1 MSESKHLV
9 KGFMRQ
15 KYRNGNKFTVF
26 RWAWCQQRNAY
37 GTQYKIL
44 LEYENIKF
52 VTNAGKNYEALM
64 ETMTNGRTY
73 VQIGGEEILRIV
85 QMDEN
90 NRRNRVIEFDKKNKQ
105 WHVHQGYLHSEN
117 SENQHDPLSISDVRL
132 LEKVKKIWHNHR
144 EQI

>member
-1 MSESKHLV
+1 MVINLQFFGGRGASSGISE
-9 KGFMRQ
+9 KG
-15 KYRNGNKFTVF
+15 
-26 RWAWCQQRNAY
+26 NAY

-44 LEYENIKF
+44 LEYE
-52 VTNAGKNYEALM
+52 NYEALM

>member
-1 MSESKHLV
+1 MVINLQFFGGRGASSGISE
-9 KGFMRQ
+9 KG
-15 KYRNGNKFTVF
+15 
-26 RWAWCQQRNAY
+26 NAY

-52 VTNAGKNYEALM
+52 LTNAGKNYEALM

>member
-1 MSESKHLV
+1 MVMNLQFFGGRGAGSGISASGKI
-9 KGFMRQ
+9 
-15 KYRNGNKFTVF
+15 
-26 RWAWCQQRNAY
+26 Y
-37 GTQYKIL
+37 GSQYKTL

-52 VTNAGKNYEALM
+52 VTNVEKNYESLM
-64 ETMTNGRTY
+64 ETMTKGRTY
-73 VQIGGEEILRIV
+73 VQIGGKDILRIV

-90 NRRNRVIEFDKKNKQ
+90 NQRNRVIEFDKTNKQ
-105 WHVHQGYLHSEN
+105 WHVHQGYLHAEN

>member
-1 MSESKHLV
+1 MVINLQFFGGRGASSGISE
-9 KGFMRQ
+9 KG
-15 KYRNGNKFTVF
+15 
-26 RWAWCQQRNAY
+26 NAY

-90 NRRNRVIEFDKKNKQ
+90 NRRNRVIEFDKK
-105 WHVHQGYLHSEN
+105 
-117 SENQHDPLSISDVRL
+117 ISSGMFIKGICIRKTL
-132 LEKVKKIWHNHR
+132 KISMIH
-144 EQI
+144 

>member
-1 MSESKHLV
+1 MVNLQFFGGRGSSSGISN
-9 KGFMRQ
+9 KG
-15 KYRNGNKFTVF
+15 KV
-26 RWAWCQQRNAY
+26 Y
-37 GTQYKIL
+37 GSQYKPVF
-44 LEYENIKF
+44 EYENIKF

-144 EQI
+144 AVSYTHLTLPTKA

>member
-1 MSESKHLV
+1 MVINLQFFGGRGASSGISE
-9 KGFMRQ
+9 KG
-15 KYRNGNKFTVF
+15 
-26 RWAWCQQRNAY
+26 NAY

-105 WHVHQGYLHSEN
+105 PSSVRSEGVDRDDDQGSHHKQGHPPHIGKGNGFTLHRPPP
-117 SENQHDPLSISDVRL
+117 HPR
-132 LEKVKKIWHNHR
+132 
-144 EQI
+144 

>member
-26 RWAWCQQRNAY
+26 GGRGASSGISEKGNAY

-52 VTNAGKNYEALM
+52 VTNAGKIM
-64 ETMTNGRTY
+64 KR
-73 VQIGGEEILRIV
+73 
-85 QMDEN
+85 
-90 NRRNRVIEFDKKNKQ
+90 
-105 WHVHQGYLHSEN
+105 
-117 SENQHDPLSISDVRL
+117 
-132 LEKVKKIWHNHR
+132 
-144 EQI
+144 

>member
-1 MSESKHLV
+1 MVINLQFFGGRGASSGISE
-9 KGFMRQ
+9 KG
-15 KYRNGNKFTVF
+15 
-26 RWAWCQQRNAY
+26 NAY

-52 VTNAGKNYEALM
+52 VTNAGKNYEAL
-64 ETMTNGRTY
+64 
-73 VQIGGEEILRIV
+73 
-85 QMDEN
+85 MDEN

>member
-1 MSESKHLV
+1 MVINLQFFGGRGASSGISE
-9 KGFMRQ
+9 KG
-15 KYRNGNKFTVF
+15 
-26 RWAWCQQRNAY
+26 NAY

-132 LEKVKKIWHNHR
+132 LEKVKKIWHNHLSL
-144 EQI
+144 IHI